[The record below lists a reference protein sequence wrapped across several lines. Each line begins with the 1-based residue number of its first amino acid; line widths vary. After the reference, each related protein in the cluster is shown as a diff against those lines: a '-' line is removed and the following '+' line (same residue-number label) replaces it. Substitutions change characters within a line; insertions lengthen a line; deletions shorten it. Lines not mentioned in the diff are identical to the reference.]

1 MNTNDWQVHEGEAW
15 LKKAAESLAAAQEE
29 RDRAIR
35 ETASIINRRRAGE
48 LTGLTSSGVQQI
60 INAPWTHRVQFVGVL
75 GDKANKALR
84 QAGIELRTSRGGGAT
99 APDVELPPPTKHS
112 VYLKAE
118 SSEEA
123 LERVKRALESAGSF
137 AAYKVNPVSPSRRR

>member
-1 MNTNDWQVHEGEAW
+1 MNTSDPQVHEAEAW
-15 LKKAAESLAAAQEE
+15 LKRTAESLDAAQEE

-35 ETASIINRRRAGE
+35 ETASIVNRRKAGE

-60 INAPWTHRVQFVGVL
+60 INAPWTHRVQFVGVV

-84 QAGIELRTSRGGGAT
+84 KAGIELRTSRGGGAP
-99 APDVELPPPTKHS
+99 AAELPPPTKHS

-118 SSEEA
+118 SSKEA
-123 LERVKRALESAGSF
+123 LERVERTLESAGSF